1 MRDPENRATGIR
13 RSRRNLLRM
22 GTIAASAMLAI
33 SAKTKPVDAVCATA
47 RGCNCFLKGT
57 TIRTSDGDKRI
68 EDLAVGDL
76 LPTVFGGIRPIQ
88 WIGRYQFR
96 KNYSTEAWPEDA
108 VPIRVA
114 RSSLG
119 PNVPHADLFVTKA
132 HALLID
138 DVLVPACNLING
150 TTIALYDARALD
162 ELEFFHIKLEL
173 HDVIY
178 AEGVPCETLRNV
190 DENAINFPEYLREY
204 GLPISGNT
212 PCVPVL
218 GSGCLDEIKSR
229 FRSAISPWI
238 DRRQKLDI
246 VRDKL
251 EEGEIVPVRQLELT
265 P

>member
-1 MRDPENRATGIR
+1 MTRKSGNWDW

-33 SAKTKPVDAVCATA
+33 STKTKPVDAVCATA

-88 WIGRYQFR
+88 RIGRYQFR
-96 KNYSTEAWPEDA
+96 KNYPTQAWPEDA
-108 VPIRVA
+108 VPIWVA

-138 DVLVPACNLING
+138 DVLAPACNLING

-173 HDVIY
+173 HDLDTQKEFLAKLCGTSMRTRSFSPNIFGNMDCQY
-178 AEGVPCETLRNV
+178 PATLR
-190 DENAINFPEYLREY
+190 ACR
-204 GLPISGNT
+204 
-212 PCVPVL
+212 
-218 GSGCLDEIKSR
+218 CLALVAWMK
-229 FRSAISPWI
+229 
-238 DRRQKLDI
+238 
-246 VRDKL
+246 
-251 EEGEIVPVRQLELT
+251 
-265 P
+265 